1 MDIFKSFAT
10 NTDAEV
16 AGVWKDISAD
26 AKIKVAR
33 AGNRPYSRSLTKQIE
48 KYRAALDTKDDVADD
63 TSDMIMVDLLAEHI
77 LLDWE
82 GISYKGEA
90 LPYSKDNA
98 KMLLRVKDFR
108 KLVSAQSDTLANFLA
123 EKEED
128 QLKS

>member
-82 GISYKGEA
+82 GITYKGEA
-90 LPYSKDNA
+90 LAYSKDNA

>member
-82 GISYKGEA
+82 GISYKGEV
-90 LPYSKDNA
+90 LPYTKDNA